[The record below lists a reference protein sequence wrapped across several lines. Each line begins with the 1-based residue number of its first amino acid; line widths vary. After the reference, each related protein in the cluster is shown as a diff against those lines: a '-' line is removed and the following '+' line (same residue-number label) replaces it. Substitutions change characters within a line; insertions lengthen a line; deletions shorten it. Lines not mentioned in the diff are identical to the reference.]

1 MVFTELALLFLVTMI
16 PGTHGL
22 NGPQTVYGVAGGSVT
37 LKCQYS
43 NIYANQKK
51 YWCKGGRWWI
61 CTVMDQRALITDDPN
76 SGAFSITMD
85 ELTLEDTGSYWCGIT
100 QKGRD
105 LMLRVELQVI
115 DGPHLLSGPQMVL
128 GLPGESVTVEC
139 QYDVH
144 YRSHEKYWCKGL
156 EQESCVIL
164 ARIDGLQ
171 EEHISRKL
179 FLTDNQ
185 TSGVFSV
192 TMNELLMEDA
202 GRYWCGIKI
211 TKFNIM
217 VPVELNITDSA
228 YTVGSQPNKPPGNR
242 SYGVSTT
249 LLVPLI
255 VGSIVVVLVITIFII
270 RYEKQSVA
278 CGKGK
283 PDEEEVDPV
292 FKAFSFRD
300 DGQDNLY
307 STVVTKPGT
316 QTDQDFLTYT
326 KMKGVHGHNNVIQ
339 LHNSGPVPPSVE
351 FSTLRLES

>member
-1 MVFTELALLFLVTMI
+1 IRPQKIQLLHLIIIITFAFDRA
-16 PGTHGL
+16 PYH
-22 NGPQTVYGVAGGSVT
+22 TVYGVAGGSVT

-202 GRYWCGIKI
+202 GRYWLKSCKLYQINQSMYACVCILCVSQGEANRNVRRLEDVIRRYIKNARI
-211 TKFNIM
+211 IIILINCTLF
-217 VPVELNITDSA
+217 LYFSL
-228 YTVGSQPNKPPGNR
+228 

-278 CGKGK
+278 CK
-283 PDEEEVDPV
+283 
-292 FKAFSFRD
+292 
-300 DGQDNLY
+300 
-307 STVVTKPGT
+307 
-316 QTDQDFLTYT
+316 
-326 KMKGVHGHNNVIQ
+326 
-339 LHNSGPVPPSVE
+339 
-351 FSTLRLES
+351 